1 MLPTPRRGRC
11 TARRACGSGPACRSP
26 APCERHRGQG
36 QGQGQG
42 CATRAGASKRRQRG
56 QAGSARVQ
64 AKAQPPGA
72 SPVPKLVTCRYSD
85 AAPRVRCG
93 GKGAHSRELLW
104 PQSWNKSTVWL
115 LCSAY
120 AGRAVAARRAAAAR
134 LPEKMGGRQ
143 ASVCSAAQC
152 THGRFCVASSH
163 MMMASEYTSQAC
175 GRATVH
181 RRRWAS
187 SWNDSHW
194 HA

>member
-36 QGQGQG
+36 QGEGQGQG
-42 CATRAGASKRRQRG
+42 RATRAGASKRRQRG

-72 SPVPKLVTCRYSD
+72 SPVPRLVTCRYSD

-104 PQSWNKSTVWL
+104 PQSWNKSTVW
-115 LCSAY
+115 CCC
-120 AGRAVAARRAAAAR
+120 AVHTLGVPWRQDARRRRDFQRRWGAGKRA
-134 LPEKMGGRQ
+134 
-143 ASVCSAAQC
+143 SAAQRSAL
-152 THGRFCVASSH
+152 TGAS
-163 MMMASEYTSQAC
+163 ASPAPT
-175 GRATVH
+175 
-181 RRRWAS
+181 
-187 SWNDSHW
+187 
-194 HA
+194 